1 MQNILH
7 NVFVSYAVTEL
18 DRLNVNLK
26 RTWERDEIVALFF
39 FNFFLNFR
47 LVAY

>member
-26 RTWERDEIVALFF
+26 RT
-39 FNFFLNFR
+39 
-47 LVAY
+47 